1 MNLDNFLYSGF
12 KFSSDEDLLK
22 FKFKM
27 LNSIFIIVAF
37 FSALFGLLSDLGIN
51 DLGPVHSK
59 VDYLYSFLTLGL
71 IFYLRRSKKNYI
83 LAAYILLLIS
93 LLTFTSALIY
103 VPHDEFRMIWFYLLI
118 FAAYIIN
125 GTRLGLM
132 STIASISIILT
143 VNAFIDLNLS
153 QTAINSGILGLV
165 IGSFFAYIY
174 TNKIT
179 SYEASLKKQNSSLS
193 LLASTDYLTGTMN
206 RRMFNEISQHY
217 FQTAQKNNL
226 HLTLLLLD
234 LDHFKKVN
242 DTYGHQAGDLLLKR
256 FAKTLQ
262 RILNKSD
269 IFARIGGEEFAVLL
283 SQTNSDE
290 AYILAE
296 KIRQEIEKDCIDY
309 EGQVICVTTSIGIS
323 ENFENDTEFENIF
336 SRADMALYKA
346 KNEGRNRTCYADE
359 TTSSPY
365 TSAQKHILDYSI

>member
-83 LAAYILLLIS
+83 MAAYILLVIS

-193 LLASTDYLTGTMN
+193 LLASTDYLTGIMN
-206 RRMFNEISQHY
+206 KRMFNEISQHY
-217 FQTAQKNNL
+217 FQTAQKNNF

-296 KIRQEIEKDCIDY
+296 KIREEIEKDCIDY
-309 EGQVICVTTSIGIS
+309 EGQIICVTTSIGIS
-323 ENFENDTEFENIF
+323 ENFQSDTEFENIF
-336 SRADMALYKA
+336 SRADIALYKA

-359 TTSSPY
+359 TISSLYSP
-365 TSAQKHILDYSI
+365 AQKFILDYSI